1 MRPQPRL
8 PPQHRLSTQS
18 LLAALVPP
26 LGPPLRPPSCRCA
39 VGHTQRLSPRPF
51 SAVSPRPPLPLL
63 HPPSFTHRFAHPS
76 SSPLFWVSRH
86 ASHILGGSI
95 ESSIDGGALPPIS
108 LPPRRT
114 RKHPSHPSTDGKKRR
129 VDGRSRGVRGQ
140 EWCTPT
146 AIGEYDPVAEARKSV
161 VASRGASSQQKH
173 TSLSKDFEEFS
184 RARGVDPKVV
194 TSVSDAHLANFY
206 HARLRGFVLME
217 STQKAISA
225 AMTDY
230 FSALKCVGR
239 WQTGRDADGHV
250 TFSGHPNKS
259 DAVDAVKR
267 NHLKALATRGCV
279 VMPVDPFEVGQ
290 AAAYYDE
297 HISGSAA
304 IDPEKL
310 GDLCLSLLSM
320 NLLLRFDEASKIK
333 YVFILFALSALFPI
347 ISAPMVQRSLTFSY

>member
-1 MRPQPRL
+1 
-8 PPQHRLSTQS
+8 
-18 LLAALVPP
+18 
-26 LGPPLRPPSCRCA
+26 
-39 VGHTQRLSPRPF
+39 
-51 SAVSPRPPLPLL
+51 
-63 HPPSFTHRFAHPS
+63 
-76 SSPLFWVSRH
+76 
-86 ASHILGGSI
+86 
-95 ESSIDGGALPPIS
+95 
-108 LPPRRT
+108 
-114 RKHPSHPSTDGKKRR
+114 
-129 VDGRSRGVRGQ
+129 
-140 EWCTPT
+140 
-146 AIGEYDPVAEARKSV
+146 
-161 VASRGASSQQKH
+161 
-173 TSLSKDFEEFS
+173 
-184 RARGVDPKVV
+184 
-194 TSVSDAHLANFY
+194 
-206 HARLRGFVLME
+206 ME

-333 YVFILFALSALFPI
+333 REHVRRSRDPLG
-347 ISAPMVQRSLTFSY
+347 SLTFMVDIREITKNSLHGHRYRLESWPGIAGDPRVDPVLILGAHLLVRGEKPGYLFGASHRDRRGNLFMNAEKKMDADALMKRFRADLTAAGVDLADWMGTHSFKRGGVQLLKQLGVDDAAIKEHGRWSTMAAYFAYLAVCNRLEKRRMYASPMAALVDVFQQGGATAGTEIHALLVEMMGKTA